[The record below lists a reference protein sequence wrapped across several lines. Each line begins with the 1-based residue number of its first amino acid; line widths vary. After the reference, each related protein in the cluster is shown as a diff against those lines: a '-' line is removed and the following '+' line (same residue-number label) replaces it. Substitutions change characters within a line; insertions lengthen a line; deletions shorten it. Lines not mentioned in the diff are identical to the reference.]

1 METNIVV
8 GWYFTTNP
16 ISGEML
22 VLELGAKMLSDN
34 QIAGFF
40 KMWYL
45 KKEVK
50 DQVYFWHVDKHM
62 SSTSWYYRFG
72 CVETSMP
79 KVLKIRSLHNFAV
92 SPEKHGWGGG
102 GGKLIFCLQMN
113 TKVIVI
119 TLGLHS

>member
-79 KVLKIRSLHNFAV
+79 
-92 SPEKHGWGGG
+92 
-102 GGKLIFCLQMN
+102 
-113 TKVIVI
+113 
-119 TLGLHS
+119 